1 MDDGIVCATNA
12 QDLDAV
18 INHLQSMF
26 KVTHG
31 PMDYYVGFQV
41 HQYLLTHTIHIN
53 QTRYISDIIKRFN
66 LEQANTV
73 STPADTHTPL
83 QETMGDN
90 DLTLPASV
98 PYAKLLVA

>member
-12 QDLDAV
+12 QDLDAD

-41 HQYLLTHTIHIN
+41 HQNLLTHTIHIN
-53 QTRYISDIIKRFN
+53 QTR
-66 LEQANTV
+66 
-73 STPADTHTPL
+73 
-83 QETMGDN
+83 
-90 DLTLPASV
+90 
-98 PYAKLLVA
+98 